1 MKLNYFFILLFFVIY
16 PAYPQQD
23 SIKTYQIDYQR
34 TINNPRN
41 NSTHTKVYMTHLI
54 PSKGISYYDENEK
67 VRKSNSETLKITGN
81 TAEWKPNGKNLS
93 VVYKDYRRNEM
104 YLKQN
109 IQFKFLVVKDSL
121 GIFDWEIQ
129 NSEKTILGI
138 NCQNAKMVFRG
149 RSYEAWFATELPA
162 GGPWKFDG
170 LPGLILEIRSL
181 DDYIKFE
188 AVAIRAKNI
197 PSEDSLLDN
206 PFSKDSFLTWQK
218 FKQVY
223 KNKAI
228 EVSKFNTSDGDS
240 YGKVTPRMTIERYI
254 EEDDSDYT
262 ADKELERLFNN
273 KMK

>member
-1 MKLNYFFILLFFVIY
+1 MKLYYFVIILIFTRY
-16 PAYPQQD
+16 PLCAQQD
-23 SIKTYQIDYQR
+23 SLRSYQIDYER

-41 NSTHTKVYMTHLI
+41 NSIHTKVYNTHLI
-54 PSKGISYYDENEK
+54 PSEGISFYDEKENE
-67 VRKSNSETLKITGN
+67 VGSNSEMLKITGN
-81 TAEWKPNGKNLS
+81 KAEWKPNGKNLS
-93 VVYKDYRRNEM
+93 VVYKDYRKNEM

-109 IQFKFLVVKDSL
+109 IQFKFLILKDSID
-121 GIFDWEIQ
+121 IFDWEIL
-129 NSEKTILGI
+129 NSRKTILGI
-138 NCQNAKMVFRG
+138 NCQYAKMNFRG
-149 RSYEAWFATELPA
+149 RSYEAWFTTELPA

-188 AVAIRAKNI
+188 AVAIRVKNI
-197 PSEDSLLDN
+197 NAEDPLLDN
-206 PFSKDSFLTWQK
+206 PFSRDSYVTWQK

-228 EVSKFNTSDGDS
+228 EVSKFSSSDGDN

-262 ADKELERLFNN
+262 ADKEFEKLFN
-273 KMK
+273 KQM